1 MYELQATVED
11 ALMGGFVAIDTGGTF
26 TDLVAFDP
34 DAQRIVYTKSLTTHS
49 NPLDGIMD
57 CVAKTRLS
65 LESTALFKHGTTL
78 VVNTL
83 IERSGPQIV
92 LVTTRGFRDVLDLG
106 RGNRS
111 EQYDLFF
118 RRDPALVSRVFRLE
132 LDERIGGQGQILIP
146 PRRDDVVAL
155 AQRIRSLNAAAVAI
169 CFLNSYLEPSNET
182 MVAGWLREFLPDIFI
197 TASTELSR
205 EWYEFE
211 RTSTAAANAYTG
223 PKVSTYVRALDNAL
237 AERKFRGQFL
247 IMGSNGGML
256 SPDAAMLAPVTLV
269 ESGPI
274 GGCIGAGVYGQKLG
288 ITNLIAF
295 DMGGTTAK
303 CALVREGSFDVVSTY
318 YLGGYGRGLPIR
330 TPVIDIVEVGA
341 GGGSIAWLDTQS
353 RLHVGPRSAG
363 STPGPIC
370 YGHGGSEPTV
380 TDANLVLGRL
390 NPLRFQGGEM
400 LLNED
405 AAQQAIDELLAKP
418 LGYSGQNG
426 ALDVASGIVDLAI
439 VIMSGAIK
447 RITVE
452 RGKDP
457 RDFVLFAYGG
467 GGPLHAVDLA
477 RELSIPQVVIPP
489 EPGNFS
495 AIGMLLAKIRSD
507 TARTFVAQL
516 SDNSLQGMSAV
527 FDEMTGQLR
536 KSLKETFGDIPIAFE
551 RSAEMRFVGQLHTV
565 RVAIERDDIASLE
578 MAFSKTY
585 LARYGH
591 LIRGGRVELVSLH
604 AAAFADTPQP
614 DLASIFRQPEID
626 PDTVST
632 TRAIYD
638 ARLRRTIQTRVFSR
652 TALPAGFK
660 STGPA
665 VIEEYGSTTVVGPG
679 DRFEIGSLGEIRIE
693 VGQQY
698 AGMDQ

>member
-1 MYELQATVED
+1 
-11 ALMGGFVAIDTGGTF
+11 MGKFVAIDTGGTF

-118 RRDPALVSRVFRLE
+118 RRDPALVSRLFRLE
-132 LDERIGGQGQILIP
+132 LDERVDGQGQILVA
-146 PRRDDVVAL
+146 PRRDDVEAL
-155 AQRIRSLNAAAVAI
+155 AQRIRLSNAAAVAV
-169 CFLNSYLEPSNET
+169 CFLNSYLEPSNEII
-182 MVAGWLREFLPDIFI
+182 VAGWLRELLPDIFV

-256 SPDAAMLAPVTLV
+256 SPDAAMRGPVTLV

-274 GGCIGAGVYGQKLG
+274 GGCIGAGVYGQTLG
-288 ITNLIAF
+288 IPNLIAF

-363 STPGPIC
+363 STPGPVC
-370 YGHGGSEPTV
+370 YGCGGSEPTV

-390 NPLRFQGGEM
+390 NPDKFQGGEM
-400 LLNED
+400 ALNED
-405 AAQQAIDELLAKP
+405 AARYAIDELSKR
-418 LGYSGQNG
+418 LGYGGQNG
-426 ALDVASGIVDLAI
+426 MLDVARGIVDLAV

-516 SDNSLQGMSAV
+516 SDNSLQRGMSAI

-536 KSLKETFGDIPIAFE
+536 KALKGTFGDIPIAFE

-565 RVAIERDDIASLE
+565 RVAIERDDIASME
-578 MAFSKTY
+578 TAFTKTY

-591 LIRGGRVELVSLH
+591 LIRGGSVEIVSLH
-604 AAAFADTPQP
+604 ATAFADTPQP
-614 DLASIFRQPEID
+614 DLASIFRRPEID
-626 PDTVST
+626 SDTAST
-632 TRAIYD
+632 MRAIYD
-638 ARLRRTIQTRVFSR
+638 GRLRRTIQTRVFSR
-652 TALPAGFK
+652 NALPAGFK

-679 DRFEIGSLGEIRIE
+679 DSFEIGSLGEIRIE

-698 AGMDQ
+698 AGMGQ